1 LRRRKPE
8 WPVAR
13 KQTEV
18 PRLPAAGAFGLA
30 SGLRRAFSRP
40 RSTTPRCCGPGTGAP
55 PLPKGSC
62 ATKRTSVG
70 TSPGHGDGWWMSDK
84 HPQPRNPP
92 QQQVR
97 ARAVSGDQ
105 ALQVEAFSGLL
116 PHPEILKEYEAI
128 LPGAA
133 EHLLQL
139 AEREQAN
146 RNGLEK
152 EVKVKPL
159 RDCGASPRWG
169 HPPCPSRVARST
181 PAA

>member
-1 LRRRKPE
+1 
-8 WPVAR
+8 
-13 KQTEV
+13 
-18 PRLPAAGAFGLA
+18 
-30 SGLRRAFSRP
+30 
-40 RSTTPRCCGPGTGAP
+40 
-55 PLPKGSC
+55 
-62 ATKRTSVG
+62 
-70 TSPGHGDGWWMSDK
+70 MSDK

-116 PHPEILKEYEAI
+116 PHPEMLKEYEAI

-133 EHLLQL
+133 ERLLQL

-152 EVKVKPL
+152 EDQALQVTVT
-159 RDCGASPRWG
+159 A
-169 HPPCPSRVARST
+169 
-181 PAA
+181 